1 MLTALRTSLIS
12 ARETTSND
20 DSLAISA
27 LPLELAVLDDVVDG
41 VDGVVGHDL
50 APLDA
55 QADRRRVAQAQP
67 QDVADEHARLALLH
81 RAGEQHGAGGS
92 VPANLEPALPVGGA
106 DAQLAFHHRRGRLLG
121 LGGLADRRR
130 RLSLIHISEPT

>member
-1 MLTALRTSLIS
+1 MLTALRTSLMS
-12 ARETTSND
+12 ARETTSNE
-20 DSLAISA
+20 DSLAMSA

-41 VDGVVGHDL
+41 VDGVVGRDL

-55 QADRRRVAQAQP
+55 QADRQRVAQAQP

-92 VPANLEPALPVGGA
+92 VPPAPCC
-106 DAQLAFHHRRGRLLG
+106 
-121 LGGLADRRR
+121 
-130 RLSLIHISEPT
+130 S